1 MDMHF
6 TENIDYKIKDLKLYS
21 DSRGALFEA
30 LRFKSEKIPNGGQ
43 IYVYSV
49 MPGFRRGDHYHER
62 KGEWFCCVAGTVTLL
77 MKANGKKIKKIL
89 KSKRPQLVYVGPGT
103 AHTII
108 NKNKEEA
115 IMVAY
120 ASKEFDPN
128 DPDTISKKIN

>member
-49 MPGFRRGDHYHER
+49 MPGFRRGIIITKEKENGFVVLQVR
-62 KGEWFCCVAGTVTLL
+62 LL
-77 MKANGKKIKKIL
+77 
-89 KSKRPQLVYVGPGT
+89 Y
-103 AHTII
+103 
-108 NKNKEEA
+108 
-115 IMVAY
+115 
-120 ASKEFDPN
+120 
-128 DPDTISKKIN
+128 